1 MKCKICG
8 KEFVLFRD
16 NKKIVL
22 SSNNIFNQNMLYEAF
37 DCPHC
42 GCQNIVNQ
50 YREEEKTLEAKTDET
65 YKNREKMDY
74 INKTDLVKKIIDTPT
89 KCINGKHFATTGDYN
104 LCLTTIAE
112 RQNEILDII
121 AGLQTLPV
129 YR

>member
-1 MKCKICG
+1 MKCKVCN
-8 KEFVLFRD
+8 KEFELLKE
-16 NKKIVL
+16 NKKVV
-22 SSNNIFNQNMLYEAF
+22 SSWNVIFREDMLYEAF

-42 GCQNIVNQ
+42 GCQNVVNE
-50 YREEEKTLEAKTDET
+50 YKEEPLDKVDET